1 MDETSLLLRLATES
15 DIEAIIS
22 LIDEAAD
29 WLRAH
34 KDTDQWAEPWPT
46 VAERRQRIVTALRAR
61 RTWILW
67 EGSLPVATLT
77 AEPDHT
83 QGNGLVWPE
92 EARKDPA
99 VYVCRLVVRRSHAGR
114 GLGAALLDWAGRS
127 ARQAR
132 GAQWT
137 RVDVWT
143 TNLALHAYY
152 KAQGFDLYRYSEKAD
167 VYPSA
172 ALFQKSTDRIRLAEP
187 PLFQQDPADR

>member
-1 MDETSLLLRLATES
+1 MVEISLLLRLATER
-15 DIEAIIS
+15 DEEVITS

-29 WLRAH
+29 WLRG

-46 VAERRQRIVTALRAR
+46 VAERQQRIVTALQAR

-67 EGSLPVATLT
+67 EGHLPAATLT

-92 EARKDPA
+92 EVREDPA
-99 VYVCRLVVRRSHAGR
+99 VYVARLVVRRSCAGR
-114 GLGAALLDWAGRS
+114 GLGAALLDWAGHT
-127 ARQAR
+127 ARQAW
-132 GAQWT
+132 GAQWV

-152 KAQGFDLYRYSEKAD
+152 KAQGFDFYRYSEKAD

-172 ALFQKSTDRIRLAEP
+172 ALFQKRTDQISLTEP
-187 PLFQQDPADR
+187 PIFREHSADG

>member
-1 MDETSLLLRLATES
+1 MVNTPLLLRLATES
-15 DIEAIIS
+15 DEEVITS

-29 WLRAH
+29 WLRG

-46 VAERRQRIVTALRAR
+46 AAQRRQRIVTALQAR

-67 EGSLPVATLT
+67 DGRLPAATLT

-83 QGNGLVWPE
+83 QGDGQVWPE
-92 EARKDPA
+92 EVREDPA
-99 VYVCRLVVRRSHAGR
+99 VYVCRLVVRRSHSGR
-114 GLGAALLDWAGRS
+114 SLGAALLDWAGHT

-132 GAQWT
+132 GAEWV

-152 KAQGFDLYRYSEKAD
+152 KAHGFDFYRYSEKAD

-172 ALFQKSTDRIRLAEP
+172 ALFQKRTDQIRLAEP
-187 PLFQQDPADR
+187 PLFREG